1 MAACKIVFA
10 GPIGAGKTTAI
21 AALSDA
27 PPVTT
32 EVESAEARA
41 VGKATT
47 TVAFDYGQILLDSG
61 DMVQLYGTPGQQRF
75 DFMWPII
82 ADNAIGAVILADN
95 RRADTLTRTVEY
107 VAEFLPR
114 IAAGNCVVGVG
125 RTEGAADDAP
135 TLDDYADA
143 LADADLAVPV
153 MAVDVRRRDHAVL
166 LLDVLLAR
174 LDAARK
180 LATAADAL
188 AAGDA
193 APSD

>member
-1 MAACKIVFA
+1 MAAFKIVFA

-27 PPVTT
+27 PPVST

-47 TVAFDYGQILLDSG
+47 TVAFDYGQIVLEGG
-61 DMVQLYGTPGQQRF
+61 DVVQLYGTPGQQRF
-75 DFMWPII
+75 DFMWPLI

-95 RRADTLTRTVEY
+95 RRADTLATTVEY
-107 VAEFLPR
+107 VGEFLPR
-114 IAAGNCVVGVG
+114 VAAGNCVVGVG
-125 RTEGAADDAP
+125 RGDECDAGAP

-143 LADADLAVPV
+143 LAAADLAVPV
-153 MAVDVRRRDHAVL
+153 MAVDVRRKDHALL

-174 LDAARK
+174 LDAARR
-180 LATAADAL
+180 L
-188 AAGDA
+188 AAEPQPA
-193 APSD
+193 E